1 MILKNSDAVVKA
13 IKNKGALQLLH
24 SSPVSL
30 FSQMQKAWYECH
42 WLAVYFQALHND
54 LNLPISVLRVIYD
67 MNDKNPDAVVK
78 AILEK

>member
-1 MILKNSDAVVKA
+1 
-13 IKNKGALQLLH
+13 
-24 SSPVSL
+24 
-30 FSQMQKAWYECH
+30 MQKAWYECH

-78 AILEK
+78 AILEKYVLCFKIKLLNWC